1 MRFQGVFYP
10 VFLAITVGVFH
21 SAAGEPSAPTNT
33 TSTWTND
40 ASDFN
45 TLVKRGDQ
53 AQQKR
58 DYIAAIQAYRDAL
71 AVRVDTH
78 IEGRLGL
85 VLFELRE
92 FHIAAQYLQ
101 HAVEKPAKSVT
112 DAEYT
117 KFSSAFR
124 AAQKEVCRIDIE
136 VDRRGTRLEV
146 DGDFVQEGKGEFWFF
161 VMPGRHKL
169 RVSFEGFE
177 DEIQEIEA
185 PKGDQKLLKFV
196 MRPIAKPAAETEK
209 SAPLESQP
217 APKKNEPITVPED
230 KPTSKTNKTSR
241 GRFVL
246 GGGVALVLGPTP
258 NPALGPQIY
267 GAWRSRTWWEIGLDA
282 RVGWMVAEDKRF
294 PGTQFVTWS
303 FGMTPCGRLRA
314 RWFGCVMLGVDG
326 MMSDARPK
334 AALLP
339 SFGFRG
345 GYEFVLREHVGLQV
359 FGDFIVRPDEFEF
372 ERVMAKW
379 NASLVGAALGV
390 RVVYKF

>member
-10 VFLAITVGVFH
+10 VFLAIALGVFH

-33 TSTWTND
+33 TSTSTND
-40 ASDFN
+40 SSDFN

-112 DAEYT
+112 DAEYS

-161 VMPGRHKL
+161 VMPGKHKL

-185 PKGDQKLLKFV
+185 PKGDQKILKFI
-196 MRPIAKPAAETEK
+196 MRPMAKLAPEPEK
-209 SAPLESQP
+209 SMPLEPQP
-217 APKKNEPITVPED
+217 PPKNELIAVPED

-282 RVGWMVAEDKRF
+282 RMGLMVAEDKRF
-294 PGTQFVTWS
+294 RGARFTAWS
-303 FGMTPCGRLRA
+303 VGVAPCARLRD
-314 RWFGCVMLGVDG
+314 RFFGCFLAQIDGVGISDDSRASVLPGVGLRAGVDIPIHKRVRIHVWG
-326 MMSDARPK
+326 DAT
-334 AALLP
+334 AH
-339 SFGFRG
+339 
-345 GYEFVLREHVGLQV
+345 REG
-359 FGDFIVRPDEFEF
+359 FEF
-372 ERVMAKW
+372 NPHWRG
-379 NASLVGAALGV
+379 SFITGSIGTRGV
-390 RVVYKF
+390 VTF